1 MELNL
6 ISLASMPRPHPYLE
20 SLVCV
25 CVCVWMLQQ
34 LTTLCMWVLR
44 SSVCFPVCV
53 CVCVCACSS
62 AISTYHIQ
70 GWLLAAPQ
78 NMHIGSEHSGSG
90 TVKKSGTISND
101 DVS

>member
-6 ISLASMPRPHPYLE
+6 MSLASMPRPHPYLE

-53 CVCVCACSS
+53 CMLLCYINLPHTRLVASCSTKY
-62 AISTYHIQ
+62 AHR
-70 GWLLAAPQ
+70 
-78 NMHIGSEHSGSG
+78 
-90 TVKKSGTISND
+90 V
-101 DVS
+101 